1 MKKFL
6 ITIVAVAALMGGMV
20 AMMGATKN
28 RPDEVVAGTRTTVT
42 FSVSTR
48 DYQRG
53 EAAAAAA
60 LWAVCSATVGGE
72 VSEAVA
78 VDDHWQVTIE
88 PAIGEH
94 GQKRLVGCIDDV
106 TLERVKGAVVSVRSS
121 A

>member
-1 MKKFL
+1 MKRFIL
-6 ITIVAVAALMGGMV
+6 TIVVVAALVGGLV

-28 RPDEVVAGTRTTVT
+28 RPDEVVAGSRTTVT
-42 FSVSTR
+42 FSISTR

-60 LWAVCSATVGGE
+60 LWAVCSATVDGT
-72 VSEAVA
+72 VSEAVP
-78 VDDHWQVTIE
+78 VDDDWQVTIE

-106 TLERVKGAVVSVRSS
+106 TLERVKGAVVSVSRS
-121 A
+121 

>member
-1 MKKFL
+1 MKRFML
-6 ITIVAVAALMGGMV
+6 TIVVVAALVGGLV

-28 RPDEVVAGTRTTVT
+28 RPDDTVAGTRTTVT

-53 EAAAAAA
+53 EDAAAAA
-60 LWAVCSATVGGE
+60 LWAVCSATVDGT
-72 VSEAVA
+72 VSPAVA

-88 PAIGEH
+88 PAIGQH

-106 TLERVKGAVVSVRSS
+106 TLERVKGAVLSVSRS
-121 A
+121 

>member
-1 MKKFL
+1 MKKL
-6 ITIVAVAALMGGMV
+6 ILTIVAVAALGAGLV

-28 RPDEVVAGTRTTVT
+28 VPDRVVAGTRTTVT
-42 FSVSTR
+42 FTVSTR

-72 VSEAVA
+72 VSAAVP
-78 VDDHWQVTIE
+78 VDDHWEVTIE

-106 TLERVKGAVVSVRSS
+106 TIDRVKGAVMSVRSS
-121 A
+121 T